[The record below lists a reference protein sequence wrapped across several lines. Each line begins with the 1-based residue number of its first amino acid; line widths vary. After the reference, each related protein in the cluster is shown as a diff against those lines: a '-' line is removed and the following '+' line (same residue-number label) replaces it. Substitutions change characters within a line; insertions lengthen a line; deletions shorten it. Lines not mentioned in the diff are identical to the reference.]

1 MSALSHPLLHV
12 GEVNVFVSPAAV
24 AIKDGERRSAGDD
37 SETRGE
43 HLANTSSR

>member
-1 MSALSHPLLHV
+1 MSVLSFPLFHV

-24 AIKDGERRSAGDD
+24 TIKDGERRSARDD